1 MTLTIERTAEDTQ
14 VEAVIDLENGT
25 WTCTVHE
32 VTMDIASG
40 LECPE
45 CVSTPALRQ
54 CTHMVHAP
62 PDARELVS

>member
-1 MTLTIERTAEDTQ
+1 MTLTIDRTAEDTQ

-32 VTMDIASG
+32 VTVDIASG
-40 LECPE
+40 LECPD
-45 CVSTPALRQ
+45 CMNA
-54 CTHMVHAP
+54 VHAP

>member
-25 WTCTVHE
+25 WTCTEHQ
-32 VTMDIASG
+32 VTLSISSG
-40 LECPE
+40 QECP
-45 CVSTPALRQ
+45 Q

-62 PDARELVS
+62 PDARELDSLVP